1 MNEDELN
8 SSCAVESFSNA
19 INISQL
25 YMDINKREGQ
35 AILSANKL
43 VFIIF
48 TESEQFKRCE

>member
-1 MNEDELN
+1 MNGDELN